1 MIKELEIK
9 DIEVDIKYQARVAM
23 SLDLIQEYQERI
35 EQGDEFPAIELFE
48 VENRYILVDGFHRLS
63 AYKKL
68 NQAKI
73 KAKIVTKK
81 SERDALLY
89 TTTANS
95 NNGLRR
101 SREDIKKAIK
111 TLLEDSEWSR
121 WSERKI
127 ARVVKTT
134 PYMVRVV
141 KKMINFKE
149 PDSIKFDR
157 DGKEFETTL
166 NSAKNR
172 NKRRS
177 IYQREAKV
185 EADFEVTGELE
196 DRGVDNDLKVKDR
209 VNASDSVEI
218 LNLESEATKLLNI
231 GLINLVIDSTKEIKN
246 ISESRESIITI
257 NTLGQVIPYDKIDIE
272 SRVIEF
278 ICKRVQRVKES
289 EVKFE
294 LSYSNKRW
302 FASYID
308 GNRVTQ
314 YSSRDK
320 FEAIKMLA
328 NSIYE
333 LEIG

>member
-1 MIKELEIK
+1 VIKELEIK

-68 NQAKI
+68 NQAKV